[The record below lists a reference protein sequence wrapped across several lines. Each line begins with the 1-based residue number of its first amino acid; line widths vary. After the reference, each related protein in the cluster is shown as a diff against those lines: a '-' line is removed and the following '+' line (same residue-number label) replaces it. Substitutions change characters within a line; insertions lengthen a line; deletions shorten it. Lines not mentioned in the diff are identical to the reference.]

1 MMTCEKFSDLL
12 DQYLEGILGT
22 EETAE
27 VERLLEACEECR
39 LLLEIRK
46 DCRQLDEGLEVPES
60 FSVSWRQAI
69 REQEGSTMT
78 DNPKET
84 RRLIFPPAAK
94 RWIAIAALFVF
105 VFGGTQLI
113 SRFRSESG
121 NFSSADYETGI
132 SGYSARSYSSTAAG
146 APMMAAADSVY
157 DMAESAPQD
166 GALNSSSELLAT
178 QKIIRTVS
186 MSLST
191 RVFEEDLGRLNE
203 ALAQQKGYVEYSDI
217 AADRGNRRY
226 ANMTLRIPKENLDTF
241 LDQVKGVGKTVSLTE
256 SQEDVSER
264 YSDTATRLQT
274 QTTKME
280 RLIDLLSKAMLVDD
294 ILEIEREIADTQ
306 YQIDKLT
313 GSLRGMDSKV
323 DYSTVRLYVTE
334 EIVTP
339 SPSEPNLAERIRL
352 ALSDAWAMTIDFL
365 EDFVVLLTVTLPYLI
380 VLVIVIVIIR
390 RIMRRKKK

>member
-1 MMTCEKFSDLL
+1 M
-12 DQYLEGILGT
+12 
-22 EETAE
+22 
-27 VERLLEACEECR
+27 
-39 LLLEIRK
+39 
-46 DCRQLDEGLEVPES
+46 
-60 FSVSWRQAI
+60 
-69 REQEGSTMT
+69 
-78 DNPKET
+78 
-84 RRLIFPPAAK
+84 
-94 RWIAIAALFVF
+94 
-105 VFGGTQLI
+105 
-113 SRFRSESG
+113 
-121 NFSSADYETGI
+121 
-132 SGYSARSYSSTAAG
+132 
-146 APMMAAADSVY
+146 
-157 DMAESAPQD
+157 
-166 GALNSSSELLAT
+166 
-178 QKIIRTVS
+178 
-186 MSLST
+186 
-191 RVFEEDLGRLNE
+191 
-203 ALAQQKGYVEYSDI
+203 
-217 AADRGNRRY
+217 
-226 ANMTLRIPKENLDTF
+226 
-241 LDQVKGVGKTVSLTE
+241 TE

-380 VLVIVIVIIR
+380 VLIIVIVIVR